1 MKKILLTNFSIVQFA
16 GSEINCATIAKRL
29 KELGYEI
36 YMGALEFSAP
46 LYDIVKDNFDHTIH
60 LLENDFDFSQVEFD
74 LVWAHHSFL
83 LDWLIFEKGLRAK
96 KIITS
101 SLSPKEPFES
111 APIYA
116 NKLCFSLANSPET
129 MQQLQEKELVERVHL
144 LENYSFLSYF
154 EREIHVQELHKIAVV
169 SNHVPP
175 EVMESTTKLK
185 EKGYEVDIYGFAGK
199 QVLITDKILENY
211 DCIITIGKTV
221 QYAMSLKI
229 PVYIYDIH
237 GGDGY
242 LTMQNMEQN
251 RSHNFSGRGFN
262 KKDSDTIV
270 TEIIEN
276 FAGILP
282 QLEEIKQY
290 AMSNF
295 CFEKKIDEVLERVK
309 QSDEVNLEKI
319 RQEYEYCR
327 RNILVSKRL
336 AEHFNRRNTEILKEK
351 TIEFYQIKEQEL
363 QEKQREIE
371 NRGYLMNE
379 KDEKIKELSSQ
390 NVELENEKQ
399 QLSNELNSI
408 KNSKIWKLVEFFRGK
423 N

>member
-46 LYDIVKDNFDHTIH
+46 LYDVVKDNFDYTIN

-74 LVWAHHSFL
+74 LVWSHHSFL

-111 APIYA
+111 TPIYA

-129 MQQLQEKELVERVHL
+129 MQQLQEKELIEKVHL

-154 EREIHVQELHKIAVV
+154 ERDIHVQELHKIAVV
-169 SNHVPP
+169 SNHIPP
-175 EVMESTTKLK
+175 DVMEATTKLK

-229 PVYIYDIH
+229 PVYVYDIH

-242 LTMQNMEQN
+242 LTMQNIEQN
-251 RSHNFSGRGFN
+251 RSHNFSGRGFG

-282 QLEEIKQY
+282 QLEEIKKY
-290 AMSNF
+290 AFSNF

-309 QSDEVNLEKI
+309 QSEEVNLEEI

-336 AEHFNRRNTEILKEK
+336 AEHFNRRNEELLKEK

-363 QEKQREIE
+363 QEKQREID

-379 KDEKIKELSSQ
+379 KDEKIKELSSK

-399 QLSNELNSI
+399 KLSDELNYI
-408 KNSKIWKLVEFFRGK
+408 KNSKTWKIREFFKGK

>member
-46 LYDIVKDNFDHTIH
+46 LYDVVKDHFDHTIN
-60 LLENDFDFSQVEFD
+60 LLEDEFDFSQVEFD

-83 LDWLIFEKGLRAK
+83 LDWLIFEKGLRTK

-111 APIYA
+111 VPIYA

-129 MQQLQEKELVERVHL
+129 MQQLQKKELIERVHL

-169 SNHVPP
+169 SNHIPP
-175 EVMESTTKLK
+175 EVMEATIKLQ

-199 QVLITDKILENY
+199 QILITDKILENY

-251 RSHNFSGRGFN
+251 RSHNFSGRSFI
-262 KKDSDTIV
+262 KKDSDTIA
-270 TEIIEN
+270 TEIIQN
-276 FAGILP
+276 FEGILP

-290 AMSNF
+290 AFSNF
-295 CFEKKIDEVLERVK
+295 CFENKIDEVLERVK
-309 QSDEVNLEKI
+309 QSEEVNLEEI

-336 AEHFNRRNTEILKEK
+336 AEHFNRRNEELLKEK

-363 QEKQREIE
+363 QEKQREID

-379 KDEKIKELSSQ
+379 KDEKIKELSSK
-390 NVELENEKQ
+390 NEELENEKQ
-399 QLSNELNSI
+399 KLSDELNFI
-408 KNSKIWKLVEFFRGK
+408 KNSKTWKIREFFKGK

>member
-46 LYDIVKDNFDHTIH
+46 LYDVVKGHFDHTIN
-60 LLENDFDFSQVEFD
+60 LLEDEFDFSQVEFD

-111 APIYA
+111 VPIYA

-129 MQQLQEKELVERVHL
+129 MQQLQKKELIERVHL

-154 EREIHVQELHKIAVV
+154 ERKIHVQELHKIAVV
-169 SNHVPP
+169 SNHIPP
-175 EVMESTTKLK
+175 EVMEATIKLQ

-199 QVLITDKILENY
+199 QILITDKILENY

-251 RSHNFSGRGFN
+251 RSHNFSGRSFT
-262 KKDSDTIV
+262 KKDSDTIAA
-270 TEIIEN
+270 TEIIQN
-276 FAGILP
+276 FEGILISV
-282 QLEEIKQY
+282 LRIK
-290 AMSNF
+290 
-295 CFEKKIDEVLERVK
+295 
-309 QSDEVNLEKI
+309 
-319 RQEYEYCR
+319 
-327 RNILVSKRL
+327 
-336 AEHFNRRNTEILKEK
+336 
-351 TIEFYQIKEQEL
+351 
-363 QEKQREIE
+363 
-371 NRGYLMNE
+371 
-379 KDEKIKELSSQ
+379 
-390 NVELENEKQ
+390 
-399 QLSNELNSI
+399 
-408 KNSKIWKLVEFFRGK
+408 
-423 N
+423 

>member
-1 MKKILLTNFSIVQFA
+1 MKKVLLTNFSIVQFS

-29 KELGYEI
+29 KELEYEI
-36 YMGALEFSAP
+36 YIGALEFSAP
-46 LYDIVKDNFDHTIH
+46 LYDVVKDNFDYTIH

-101 SLSPKEPFES
+101 SLSPKEPFEG

-116 NKLCFSLANSPET
+116 NRLCFSLANSPET
-129 MQQLQEKELVERVHL
+129 MKQLQEKELVQRVHL

-154 EREIHVQELHKIAVV
+154 EREIHVQGLYKIAVV
-169 SNHVPP
+169 SNHIPQ
-175 EVMESTTKLK
+175 EVMEAITKLK

-276 FAGILP
+276 FEGIIP

-290 AMSNF
+290 AISNF

-309 QSDEVNLEKI
+309 QSDEVNLEEI
-319 RQEYEYCR
+319 RQEYENCR
-327 RNILVSKRL
+327 RNILVSKSL
-336 AEHFNRRNTEILKEK
+336 AEHFNRRNTEILNEK

-363 QEKQREIE
+363 QEKQKEID
-371 NRGYLMNE
+371 NRGYLMNK
-379 KDEKIKELSSQ
+379 KDEEIQELSSQ
-390 NVELENEKQ
+390 NVELEREKQ
-399 QLSNELNSI
+399 QLRDELNSI